1 MKLGHSCMSGLCINE
16 HTLIVKSVG
25 SWILST
31 WACQHV
37 FIIVDL
43 ATETFKLPVF
53 EIKVVKPD
61 EKR

>member
-1 MKLGHSCMSGLCINE
+1 MSGLCINE
-16 HTLIVKSVG
+16 LTLIVKSVG

-31 WACQHV
+31 WACRHV

-43 ATETFKLPVF
+43 ATETFLLPVF